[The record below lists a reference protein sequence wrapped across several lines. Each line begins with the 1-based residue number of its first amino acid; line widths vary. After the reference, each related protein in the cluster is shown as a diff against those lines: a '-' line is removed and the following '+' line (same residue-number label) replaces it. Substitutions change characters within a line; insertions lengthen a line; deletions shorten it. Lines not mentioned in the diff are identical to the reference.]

1 MTIVPKFNGYSHD
14 VRIRKGVNESR
25 PILTFGL
32 SIKEVIHRDDTIA
45 LYLLAYL
52 GFDRVLAQ
60 IIDEYISLFGID
72 VKTFLPEIQ
81 KIRNMTYQEDDNNDK
96 NN

>member
-14 VRIRKGVNESR
+14 VRIQKGVNESR

-32 SIKEVIHRDDTIA
+32 SIKEVIHKNDTIA

-52 GFDRVLAQ
+52 GFDKILAQ
-60 IIDEYISLFGID
+60 IIDEYISLFSID
-72 VKTFLPEIQ
+72 VRTFLPEIQ
-81 KIRNMTYQEDDNNDK
+81 RIRNKTNHEEYNNDK
-96 NN
+96 NY